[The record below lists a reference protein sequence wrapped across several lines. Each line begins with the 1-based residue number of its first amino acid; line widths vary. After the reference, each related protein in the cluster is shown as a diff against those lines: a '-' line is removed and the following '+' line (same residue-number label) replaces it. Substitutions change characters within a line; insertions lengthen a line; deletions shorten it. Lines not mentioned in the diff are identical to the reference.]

1 MKYRYV
7 IDFCDYECSNETV
20 ITHDTKY
27 TKEEFDAICKEC
39 IKESLLTKLST
50 ESIPAMVND
59 GEIVQCVKYGF
70 DARVTSW
77 CEANYTD
84 IDYVSSGMFALLEL
98 KGFEIESLPMEARFY
113 ANQYT
118 YIREN
123 FSEEMLSVFNRREET
138 EKFPI
143 LSDEKAHELC
153 CFLESNAN
161 TVEEAIS
168 LIKSWI
174 ESNK

>member
-7 IDFCDYECSNETV
+7 IDFCDYEFSYKTV
-20 ITHDTKY
+20 VTHDTKY
-27 TKEEFDAICKEC
+27 TKEQFDAICKEC

-50 ESIPAMVND
+50 ESIPAMANG
-59 GEIVQCVKYGF
+59 GEIVKCAKYDF
-70 DARVTSW
+70 EEYISSW
-77 CEANYTD
+77 TENDYTH
-84 IDYVSSGMFALLEL
+84 IDYVSSAMFALLEL
-98 KGFEIESLPMEARFY
+98 KGFEIESLPLEARFY

-123 FSEEMLSVFNRREET
+123 FSNEISELLIKREET
-138 EKFPI
+138 EKFPV

-153 CFLESNAN
+153 CFLESNAK

-168 LIKSWI
+168 LIKQWT

>member
-7 IDFCDYECSNETV
+7 IDFCDYECSYETV
-20 ITHDTKY
+20 VTHDTKY
-27 TKEEFDAICKEC
+27 TQEEFDAICKEC

-59 GEIVQCVKYGF
+59 GEIVQCVKYDF
-70 DARVTSW
+70 DERVSAW
-77 CEANYTD
+77 GDNNYTHM
-84 IDYVSSGMFALLEL
+84 DYVAPSMFKLLEL

-113 ANQYT
+113 ANEYT

-123 FSEEMLSVFNRREET
+123 FSEEMLSVFNRREEA

-153 CFLESNAN
+153 CFLESNAK

-168 LIKSWI
+168 LIKQWA